1 MHSLNKRKLSN
12 WILVLIYLILALFII
27 DIYFIHE
34 FFPYI
39 YEYVR
44 DTDYVFIKNGVGEVV
59 WGPYEAQFN

>member
-34 FFPYI
+34 FFPI
-39 YEYVR
+39 FMNMCE
-44 DTDYVFIKNGVGEVV
+44 ILIMSL
-59 WGPYEAQFN
+59 